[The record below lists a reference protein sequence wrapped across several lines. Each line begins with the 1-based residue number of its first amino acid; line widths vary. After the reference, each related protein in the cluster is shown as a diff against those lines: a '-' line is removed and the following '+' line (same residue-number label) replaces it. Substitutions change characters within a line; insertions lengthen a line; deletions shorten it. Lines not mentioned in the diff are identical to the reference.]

1 MYRMRKIKLK
11 NGVNFFLHGHATMNI
26 YAMLC
31 LALFASG
38 CASLPEVMGGEKK
51 KSHIVMIQKNRISPN
66 KITVSRGSVVVWIN
80 GTSGT
85 FINVYF
91 TAGKQV
97 EDICSNPTRFFLND
111 DGEFNSGMIPPGSV
125 ASICFLRPG
134 TYNYLVGG
142 FNRFE
147 YGSVYVV
154 E

>member
-1 MYRMRKIKLK
+1 MRREVKSFLTEYAKPHMY
-11 NGVNFFLHGHATMNI
+11 T
-26 YAMLC
+26 MLC
-31 LALFASG
+31 LALLASG
-38 CASLPEVMGGEKK
+38 CASLPDIIGGEKK

-66 KITVSRGSVVVWIN
+66 KITVSRGSVVVWVN

-111 DGEFNSGMIPPGSV
+111 EGEFNSGMIPPGSV

-134 TYNYLVGG
+134 IYNYLVGG

-147 YGSVYVV
+147 YGSVNVV

>member
-1 MYRMRKIKLK
+1 MRRSKLRKRFRHFLPEYIKTYMYVTI
-11 NGVNFFLHGHATMNI
+11 
-26 YAMLC
+26 C
-31 LALFASG
+31 LALFTYG

-51 KSHIVMIQKNRISPN
+51 KTHIVMIQKNRISPN
-66 KITVSRGSVVVWIN
+66 KITVSRGSVVVWVN

-97 EDICSNPTRFFLND
+97 EDVCSNPTRFFLSD
-111 DGEFNSGMIPPGSV
+111 KGEFNSGMIPPGAV

-147 YGSVYVV
+147 YGSVHVV